1 MQFPDPLQEAVLLR
15 RYKRFLA
22 DVELPDGRQMTLH
35 CPNTGSMKNCQQ
47 PGSRVWFTLSDNPKR
62 KYPGTWQIVEV
73 EGGALVGINTGLANG
88 LVAEAI
94 AINRVAELSGYSSMR
109 KEVAYG
115 NQRSRIDFLLASENG
130 DSDCFIEV
138 KNVSLGVG
146 DGVGLFPDAVT
157 SRGQK
162 HLQELID
169 VVRSGHRAV
178 LFFCVQHSGID
189 VVRPADE
196 IDPDYGQLL
205 RDAAKA
211 GVELVAYRARFDLE
225 KSIVELLDPLPV
237 QTEAK

>member
-1 MQFPDPLQEAVLLR
+1 MLFPDPLQEAILLR

-62 KYPGTWQIVEV
+62 KYPGTWQIIEIP
-73 EGGALVGINTGLANG
+73 GPALVGINTGLANG

-94 AINRVAELSGYSSMR
+94 AGQRVPELDGFAAMR

-115 NQRSRIDFLLASENG
+115 KQRSRIDLLLEPESGNR
-130 DSDCFIEV
+130 DCFIEV
-138 KNVSLGVG
+138 KNVSLGG
-146 DGVGLFPDAVT
+146 ADRIGLFPDAVT

-205 RDAAKA
+205 RDAARA
-211 GVELVAYRARFDLE
+211 GVELIAYRARFELD
-225 KSIVELLDPLPV
+225 KSAVELRDPLPV
-237 QTEAK
+237 QV